1 MKSFLWLCLL
11 GLSLIF
17 SVHVDGAEQTAA
29 TEPLAGHSNHGEV
42 FNEGPRQGAVL
53 IEGTGAV
60 HFPVTTSKPEA
71 QKFFDQGVGQLHGF
85 WYFEA
90 ERTFRQVLAIDPDCA
105 MAYWGLAMANFGN
118 KDRATDFIAK
128 AGEKQEN
135 VTARE
140 KAWIASL
147 AKFFKNPK
155 VDENK
160 RRRDLV
166 RDLEAIVYANPTDL
180 EAKAFLLYQIYSN
193 SKHKDGYKIPSN
205 LVTDL
210 LADSILEKNP
220 RHPCNHYRI
229 HLWDSE
235 KPAKALNSA
244 AQCGPS
250 APGIAHMWHMPG
262 HIYSKLYRFADA
274 AWQQEASARVDHAH
288 QMRYGLIPDQI
299 HNFAHNNE
307 WLIRNL
313 SYIGRYDDA
322 IQLAKNMIE
331 LPRRP
336 KFDSKGKVW
345 QHSGTSW
352 AYGRLRLRD
361 LLLEYEQ
368 WDSLLALAETDYL
381 KPGPDDIDQA
391 EWQRLVGVA
400 SFMTNHPERGRD
412 QLVALESALAKKE
425 AARDKAVADAEKKNR
440 DAKKSDAEVEK
451 AGKSA
456 GDNFAKAI
464 TELTNQVNEL
474 KACDLVYGS
483 TEGLSD
489 DKKKAVSELLPK
501 LKNVDRARLAEMYLR
516 LGEVET
522 AVKKMAEEVSA
533 SKNQVVPRAQQVDI
547 LFGVGKTEQ
556 ALDSFDELRKLAAY
570 IDLDLPVMKRVEVQL
585 KRVKASGEARL
596 ATVDIADWRPQAV
609 VAKDIGERP
618 SHDSL
623 GPFRWSPQSAQE
635 WSLTDGD
642 GKKVSLAD
650 YRGKP
655 LLVIF
660 YLGRG
665 CVHCM
670 EQLQAFSP
678 VHAKYAAAGIP
689 IVAIGTDSEAGLR
702 ETYAQTN
709 DGVKDPFPFPLLSDE
724 SLDTFRAYRTYDDF
738 EKMAL
743 HGTFLLDGLGRIR
756 WQDISY
762 TPFMNADWLLEECQ
776 RLLALDDGKS

>member
-1 MKSFLWLCLL
+1 MRFFFWLYLL
-11 GLSLIF
+11 GLSLTF
-17 SVHVDGAEQTAA
+17 SVRAADETAA

-53 IEGTGAV
+53 MGGTGAV
-60 HFPVTTSKPEA
+60 HFQITTSKQEA
-71 QKFFDQGVGQLHGF
+71 QKFFNQGVGQLHGF

-90 ERTFRQVLAIDPDCA
+90 ERTFRQVLKIDPECA
-105 MAYWGLAMANFGN
+105 MAYWGLAMANFKN
-118 KDRATDFIAK
+118 KERATDFINK
-128 AGEKQEN
+128 ASEMDDK
-135 VTARE
+135 VSTRE

-147 AKFFKNPK
+147 AKFYEKPK

-193 SKHKDGYKIPSN
+193 SKNKDGYKIPSN

-210 LADSILEKNP
+210 LADSIIKKNP
-220 RHPCNHYRI
+220 RHPCHHYRI

-235 KPAKALNSA
+235 KPAKAIDSA
-244 AQCGPS
+244 AQCGPA

-262 HIYSKLYRFADA
+262 HIYSKLHRFADA

-313 SYIGRYDDA
+313 SFIGRYEDA
-322 IQLAKNMIE
+322 IDLAKNMIE

-368 WDSLLALAETDYL
+368 WDTLLSLAETDYL
-381 KPGPDDIDQA
+381 KPGPDEIDEP

-400 SFMTNHPERGRD
+400 SFMTGNPDRGRE
-412 QLVALESALAKKE
+412 QLAALEAALKKKE

-440 DAKKSDAEVEK
+440 DAKKSDADIDK
-451 AGKSA
+451 AKKSA
-456 GDNFAKAI
+456 TDNFAKAI
-464 TELTNQVNEL
+464 TELSNQVNEL
-474 KACDLVYGS
+474 KVCDLVFGS
-483 TEGLSD
+483 TEGMSD
-489 DKKKAVSELLPK
+489 ERKKAAIELIPK
-501 LKNVDRARLAEMYLR
+501 LKTVDRARQAEMYLV
-516 LGEVET
+516 LGEVDE
-522 AVKKMAEEVSA
+522 AIKKMAAEVGG
-533 SKNQVVPRAQQVDI
+533 SKNQVVPRAQQTDI
-547 LFGVGKTEQ
+547 LFGVGKNKE
-556 ALDSFDELRKLAAY
+556 ALDAFDELRKIAAHV
-570 IDLDLPVMKRVEVQL
+570 DPDLPVVQRVEAHL
-585 KRVKASGEARL
+585 KRVKASGESRL
-596 ATVDIADWRPQAV
+596 ADLNLADWRPPVGIAD
-609 VAKDIGERP
+609 DIGERP

-623 GPFRWSPQSAQE
+623 GPFRWSPQSAE
-635 WSLTDGD
+635 DWTLTDGD
-642 GKKVSLAD
+642 GKKVSLGD

-655 LLVIF
+655 VLVIF

-678 VHAKYAAAGIP
+678 MHAEYAAAGIP

-724 SLDTFRAYRTYDDF
+724 SLGVFRDYRAYDDF
-738 EKMAL
+738 ENMAL
-743 HGTFLLDGLGRIR
+743 HGTFLLDGQGRIR

-762 TPFMNADWLLEECQ
+762 TPFMNAGWLLDECQ

>member
-1 MKSFLWLCLL
+1 MRFSLWLTLI
-11 GLSLIF
+11 GMSLTF
-17 SVHVDGAEQTAA
+17 PVRAADGKGA
-29 TEPLAGHSNHGEV
+29 TEPVAGHSNHGEV

-90 ERTFRQVLAIDPDCA
+90 ERTFRQVLAIDADCA
-105 MAYWGLAMANFGN
+105 MAYWGLTMANFSN
-118 KDRATDFIAK
+118 AERASGFIAK
-128 AGEKQEN
+128 AKAMQEK
-135 VTARE
+135 VSKRE
-140 KAWIASL
+140 QAWIASL
-147 AKFFKNPK
+147 AKYFENAK

-166 RDLEAIVYANPTDL
+166 RDLESIVYDNPTDL
-180 EAKAFLLYQIYSN
+180 EARAFLLYQIYSN
-193 SKHKDGYKIPSN
+193 SRKKDGYKIPSN

-229 HLWDSE
+229 HLWDKE

-250 APGIAHMWHMPG
+250 APAIAHMWHMPG

-322 IQLAKNMIE
+322 IDLAKNMIE

-336 KFDSKGKVW
+336 KFDSKGKIW

-368 WDSLLALAETDYL
+368 WDSLLALAETNYL
-381 KPGPDDIDQA
+381 KPGPDEIDEA
-391 EWQRLVGVA
+391 EWHRLVGVA
-400 SFMTNHPERGRD
+400 SFMTNHPERGRE
-412 QLVALESALAKKE
+412 QLVALEAVLKKKE
-425 AARDKAVADAEKKNR
+425 AARDKAVADADQKNR
-440 DAKKSDAEVEK
+440 DAKKSQADIDK
-451 AGKSA
+451 AKKSA
-456 GDNFAKAI
+456 GENFAKAI

-474 KACDLVYGS
+474 KVCELVFGS

-489 DKKKAVSELLPK
+489 QQKKEASELLPK
-501 LKNVDRARLAEMYLR
+501 LKTVDRARQAEMYLR
-516 LGEVET
+516 LGEVDT
-522 AVKKMAEEVSA
+522 AIKKMAEEVDA
-533 SKNQVVPRAQQVDI
+533 SKNQVVPLAQQADI
-547 LFGVGKTEQ
+547 LFGVGKTEE
-556 ALDSFDELRKLAAY
+556 ALDSFDKLRNLAAY
-570 IDLDLPVMKRVEVQL
+570 VDLDLPVIKRVELHL
-585 KRVKASGEARL
+585 KRVQASGDPRL
-596 ATVDIADWRPQAV
+596 AALDITDWRPQAA

-618 SHDSL
+618 SLDSL
-623 GPFRWSPQSAQE
+623 GPFRWSPQSAKE

-642 GKKVSLAD
+642 GKEVSLAD

-655 LLVIF
+655 VLVIF

-678 VHAKYAAAGIP
+678 MYRKYAEAGIS
-689 IVAIGTDSEAGLR
+689 IVAIGTDSESGLR

-709 DGVKDPFPFPLLSDE
+709 DGVQDPFPFPLLSDE
-724 SLDTFRAYRTYDDF
+724 SLDTFRDYRAYDDF

-743 HGTFLLDGLGRIR
+743 HGTFLLDGHGRIR

-762 TPFMNADWLLEECQ
+762 TPFMSAEWLLDECC